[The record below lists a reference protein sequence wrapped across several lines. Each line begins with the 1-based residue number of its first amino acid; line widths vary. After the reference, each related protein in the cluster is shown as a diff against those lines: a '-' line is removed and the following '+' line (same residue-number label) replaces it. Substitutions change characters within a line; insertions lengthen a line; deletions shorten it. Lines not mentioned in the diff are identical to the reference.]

1 VKAAFY
7 KGKRRLF
14 NRLVS
19 WWDMG
24 PYSHM
29 EIVFDDQTAASSSFM
44 DGGVR
49 IKSIQFD
56 DSRWDFIELP
66 RELFAEDIS
75 RDWFK
80 SHLGFR
86 YDFFGLIR
94 FAIDAIPDRKSKY
107 FCSEACLESLGIS
120 EAWRFTPNSA
130 YTFLHNLIE
139 LKAKNV

>member
-1 VKAAFY
+1 MKAAFY

-19 WWDMG
+19 WWDRG

-44 DGGVR
+44 DSGVR
-49 IKSIQFD
+49 FKSIKFD

-75 RDWFK
+75 RDWFYN
-80 SHLGFR
+80 HLGLR

-94 FAIDAIPDRKSKY
+94 FAIDAIPERKGKY
-107 FCSEACLESLGIS
+107 FCSEACLASLGVN

-130 YTFLHNLIE
+130 YSFLSTLVK